1 MAEPNPADTPETPPV
16 TAESPKSDET
26 PRPDKENKKVAW
38 AQHYLRLL
46 GTVWKYK
53 DTALVAVTISIGFL
67 WYFNPYGWWD
77 AFYETVQ
84 PLRPWLTGTAT
95 GKAVLALFLIWA
107 GLIIIKNLFA
117 LFPQSSVQIP
127 AISVHYMLQLHSD
140 LIDKLY
146 FAIPLS
152 NQELDQHL
160 LPVIYNLAY
169 FVHQAQASAD
179 DHHSGPGGLFTHSLE
194 TALYAANE
202 ANNTVFERFGM
213 ARQIYQ
219 ARSRL
224 RRSLP
229 RYRQGDLRHGSDGLQ
244 P

>member
-117 LFPQSSVQIP
+117 LRTPAQSPEQ
-127 AISVHYMLQLHSD
+127 
-140 LIDKLY
+140 
-146 FAIPLS
+146 
-152 NQELDQHL
+152 N
-160 LPVIYNLAY
+160 
-169 FVHQAQASAD
+169 
-179 DHHSGPGGLFTHSLE
+179 
-194 TALYAANE
+194 
-202 ANNTVFERFGM
+202 ERFNDIQVKHRREIQPIKFPVV
-213 ARQIYQ
+213 AKTSSRSPRC
-219 ARSRL
+219 RSR
-224 RRSLP
+224 RS
-229 RYRQGDLRHGSDGLQ
+229 RCITCCNYIRI
-244 P
+244 